1 MKKLTIAALLAGQV
15 LSAVPA
21 PAAPLDNDRAS
32 LTDQRRGAFAGAR
45 VRIPFGGDVRQRRIR
60 AGLTLAPTLRTLGGD
75 GASQLRIAEGL
86 ELGVTGRE
94 PVRLLLAGQDVRRL
108 GAAQQEEQEDDDRGG
123 GPSTL
128 GWIAIGL
135 GAAIVIVVGAA
146 AICASDHDCIP
157 SE

>member
-1 MKKLTIAALLAGQV
+1 MKKLTVAALVAGQ
-15 LSAVPA
+15 LLTAAQPA
-21 PAAPLDNDRAS
+21 FAAELIDGR
-32 LTDQRRGAFAGAR
+32 TQQIGAFAGAR
-45 VRIPFGGDVRQRRIR
+45 VRVPLGGDVRQRQLR
-60 AGLTLAPTLRTLGGD
+60 AGLTLAPTLRTLAAD
-75 GASQLRIAEGL
+75 GQSQLRFGEGL

-108 GAAQQEEQEDDDRGG
+108 GAAEDDNDRHG

-128 GWIAIGL
+128 GWIAIGV

-146 AICASDHDCIP
+146 VLCASDHDCLP